1 MPYTDHYEKY
11 LNEIP
16 GNIEK
21 CKETG
26 DRIVFGYTSDLDV
39 LLTYNEEEFNKL
51 VDTYVKGDIYRD
63 GDEDITDLESFS
75 RIIAYYMANGLG
87 GEADITNHE
96 VVEYLLKHFEHKFS
110 LGGTGAQGAAAM
122 ASVGM
127 PLISHIS
134 DKSEPVCDL
143 MNYEGLNTI
152 VGDKQVPLKTIQQGE
167 PVYHVVFSY
176 TKGDGFNLLGK
187 RYTVPIAN
195 RVILDYDT
203 MHKDIVVSEDFKNYI
218 EKNAKHIISY
228 NLSGYNAIVD
238 PELTVRRMKELGAHY
253 KKVKTAN
260 PECVIYFES
269 AHYLSQEVKNI
280 VYREISHYV
289 DIMGMNEEEL
299 LAHTRELGIEI
310 DKDDLKDV
318 LQGLEQLLKRYR
330 VKGIIMH
337 TKDYSMYYGDDLYGI
352 DLEKAL
358 TLGNLLSG
366 TRARVG
372 HYGSLN
378 ECRESLKLGLSET
391 GLRFYRELE
400 EMHVE
405 RNVFL
410 VPSRYMEKPVCTIGL
425 GDTFV
430 AGVQFA
436 FAR

>member
-39 LLTYNEEEFNKL
+39 LLTYNEDEFNKL

-63 GDEDITDLESFS
+63 GDENITDLESFS

-87 GEADITNHE
+87 GEADITDHK
-96 VVEYLLKHFEHKFS
+96 VVEYLLEHFEHKFS

-127 PLISHIS
+127 PLIAHIS
-134 DKSEPVCDL
+134 DKSEQVCDL
-143 MNYEGLNTI
+143 MGYEGLNTI
-152 VGDKQVPLKTIQQGE
+152 VGDKQVPMKTIQQGD

-176 TKGDGFNLLGK
+176 TKGDGFNLHGK
-187 RYTVPIAN
+187 RYIVPIAN

-203 MHKDIVVSEDFKNYI
+203 IHKDIVVSEDFKKYI

-228 NLSGYNAIVD
+228 NLSGYNAIID
-238 PELTVRRMKELGAHY
+238 PELTERRMQELGAHY
-253 KKVKTAN
+253 KKVKEEN

-280 VYREISHYV
+280 VYKEISHYV

-318 LQGLEQLLKRYR
+318 LQGLEHLIKRYK
-330 VKGIIMH
+330 VQGIIMH
-337 TKDYSMYYGDDLYGI
+337 TKDYSMYYGSELYGI

-372 HYGSLN
+372 HYGSLE

-391 GLRFYRELE
+391 GLRFYNELE
-400 EMHVE
+400 EMHLDRKVY
-405 RNVFL
+405 L
-410 VPSRYMEKPVCTIGL
+410 VPSRYMEKPACTIGL